1 MPELTDN
8 SAEAQPL
15 KEESNAIPPGKVE
28 EEYQEGRRFAHLSRW
43 RTAAFFLSLFLCLTV
58 VFAFSF
64 IIPCPVRPVYLRI
77 WNQTYA
83 DAATYNFL
91 AVEDANKDKIL
102 DVVFVLKASV
112 GSLNTSCT
120 SEDSPCLFFSAAAGT
135 NGQTLWERALTPEFH
150 WAQCGLRGLGGMDTG
165 CLIAHSQQL
174 TAIDKHTGTILWQ
187 QPHLPSFSS
196 QLPVLMVPD
205 LDGDGLGDLVLVG
218 PGPTQTKLRIVSS
231 KMGSLIG
238 SDVVLDSTKTFKHL
252 MHTTASG
259 SHYLLFQTGEI
270 PAILDWQGSG
280 LYAQALWKVAAQ
292 ARAGSEAGL
301 KRDQVWEKKAND
313 TTGQV
318 LLYSSE
324 SLQQVVQ
331 IPKESRSPNLL
342 LVSAG
347 SVELVDGDRL
357 QSLWRVNISRVLS
370 EPTTGY
376 FNKDD
381 VPDVVIEDDSDGGT
395 KRSTQHGCPSVN
407 NPAEDLT
414 VSFVLDESNSSADN
428 GPIDLQGEQETEHE
442 TFHRVMILDGNSGAL
457 LWDMI
462 LLIRPNT
469 PVPTSIRT
477 IHTISVFVFWGEM
490 PSQQNSSSTSRKDRF
505 IYMLHPQ
512 QPCAVLENSA
522 GTEHIVSFRR
532 QDGLENGVMLT
543 KRKLKEDVPSSRVCW
558 LGDASGN
565 DQAVKAAFDKLRF
578 RQNT

>member
-270 PAILDWQGSG
+270 PAILDWQDVLAPTGSG

-395 KRSTQHGCPSVN
+395 KR
-407 NPAEDLT
+407 
-414 VSFVLDESNSSADN
+414 
-428 GPIDLQGEQETEHE
+428 
-442 TFHRVMILDGNSGAL
+442 VMILDGNSGAL

-522 GTEHIVSFRR
+522 GTEHIVSFRTTLLER
-532 QDGLENGVMLT
+532 GRHACFITLMGSEGAGQDGLENGVMLT